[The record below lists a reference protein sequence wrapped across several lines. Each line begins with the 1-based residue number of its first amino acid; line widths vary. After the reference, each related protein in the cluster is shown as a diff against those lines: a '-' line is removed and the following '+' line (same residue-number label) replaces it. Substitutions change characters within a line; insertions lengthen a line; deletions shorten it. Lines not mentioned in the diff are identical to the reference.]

1 VSEARASRGN
11 EQDDTSTV
19 VAVLLAAAA
28 VVAAVIGFRAA
39 LLGDSGSDTFHEAI
53 REDVKSGSGIV
64 EDARFVYSEQ
74 APAALEVAS
83 ERIQGEELEKQV
95 GRADPEIRD
104 LVKTEA
110 SKHEGILGVILEASA
125 IASES
130 KYAKGD
136 GYDVVAR
143 LADQRNEHPDLV
155 ALDPAGTEEE
165 GIDRSRKATL
175 LIAATIPAGLAFLF
189 GALAQG
195 FPDRRR
201 LLVRAGFVAVGVAAL
216 AAIAIEVLA

>member
-1 VSEARASRGN
+1 VSEAGSNRGD
-11 EQDDTSTV
+11 EQQDTSAV

-39 LLGDSGSDTFHEAI
+39 LLGDSGSDTFHEAV
-53 REDVKSGSGIV
+53 REDVKSGSGVV

-83 ERIQGEELEKQV
+83 ERIQGEEVEKQV
-95 GRADPEIRD
+95 ESADPEVRD

-110 SKHEGILGVILEASA
+110 AKHEGNLGVILEASE
-125 IASES
+125 IASEP

-136 GYDVVAR
+136 GFDVVAR
-143 LADQRNEHPDLV
+143 LEDQRNEHPDLV
-155 ALDPAGTEEE
+155 ALDPDGTEQL

-195 FPDRRR
+195 FPARRE
-201 LLVRAGFVAVGVAAL
+201 LLVRAGFAAV
-216 AAIAIEVLA
+216 AIAVLAGILIEVLA

>member
-1 VSEARASRGN
+1 MSESRVSRGEN
-11 EQDDTSTV
+11 QQDTSAV

-39 LLGDSGSDTFHEAI
+39 LLGDSGSDTFHTAI
-53 REDVKSGSGIV
+53 REDVKRGSGIV

-74 APAALEVAS
+74 GPAALEVAS
-83 ERIQGEELEKQV
+83 ERIQGEEIQKEV
-95 GRADPEIRD
+95 GQADPPLRD
-104 LVKTEA
+104 FVQTEA
-110 SKHEGILGVILEASA
+110 SKHEGILGVILEASE
-125 IASES
+125 IASEP
-130 KYAKGD
+130 KYSKGD
-136 GYDVVAR
+136 GFDVVAR

-155 ALDPAGTEEE
+155 ALDPDGTEEE

-195 FPDRRR
+195 FPDRRGV
-201 LLVRAGFVAVGVAAL
+201 LVRAGFVAVGVAVV
-216 AAIAIEVLA
+216 AAILIELLA